1 MYNANDSAKVTGDL
15 AFHILYHDL
24 DKLDRNEAEDK
35 IACDILSYHLPVLT
49 QHEVNL
55 AFELV
60 SDLRKDYAQ

>member
-1 MYNANDSAKVTGDL
+1 MFYNANESAAAAGDL

-49 QHEVNL
+49 QYEVNL
-55 AFELV
+55 AFDLV
-60 SDLRKDYAQ
+60 SDLRKEYN